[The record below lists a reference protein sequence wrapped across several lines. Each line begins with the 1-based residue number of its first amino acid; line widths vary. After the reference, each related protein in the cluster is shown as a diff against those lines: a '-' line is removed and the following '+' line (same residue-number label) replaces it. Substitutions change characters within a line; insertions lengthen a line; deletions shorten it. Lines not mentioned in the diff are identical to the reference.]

1 MIKKIEYILYTLLL
15 SLFVNEKILAN
26 VYYVSSNE
34 NGDIKIVD
42 ENNISSFE
50 TLNKLFNFISSG
62 DKVLFKRGDKF
73 KTDIK
78 IENKSGIYLGA
89 YGNTNRSLPVIYLKD
104 NIAINKRDIEIAYP
118 RDFGEEF
125 GDNSWKNLS
134 NYFENIYNSLAYF
147 TGLKSKIAKSF
158 QDVKNKVYEI
168 ARFKF
173 PYYKYRYFDPNAIRL
188 WMGNREIL
196 KALCFEELNC
206 TDCKYKVR
214 WFYEQQNNYLYLF
227 SMDPNLELR
236 DIVDFLYFNNPD
248 YATLKLINS
257 KKIDIKNLDIR
268 DGKYSIVIRGGED
281 INITSSIVGK
291 GAFTGIYVTNDMDD
305 FKKGSKNIL
314 IDKCLIDGDFKFDY
328 RFSSLRNS
336 QDGIFF
342 LNNVQDS
349 TVSNSR
355 FYHWGHTGI
364 NLSVSDRNQLNLS
377 EQEIREYF
385 GVKRNRIIKNTFD
398 GKDMPYMRAIS
409 FDNRGCENNIFSQNV
424 IKNMRVRSQINGSEN
439 IISYNIVYNVQN
451 SQIKMDQGYGSGQ
464 GFQFEA
470 YGSLNISSKNVV
482 SKNLII
488 KTDEAAISIS
498 SRSGYGNIE
507 DNNITDNI
515 IIDCGNNVFQNPKKD
530 YNKTSFDIIDIDNDY
545 STIKANNFI
554 ANKVYTPYE
563 TSFVFYRGEILDIEN
578 FNKYPKEGD
587 AIKNNLLF
595 TFIDTSKV
603 DEFDY
608 DSKNFVLDDKY
619 LFIYRLYLNTLK
631 RFPGQNG
638 LFYWYGRLKSI
649 DSNENKKDS
658 ALDISKFFFFSKEMQ
673 EANLSNEE
681 YVERLYNTLL
691 NRKSDEGGKKYWIEI
706 IEKNHIKKEVIFYQ
720 FIVSKEFKDLAK
732 SYNIEVYTPKGLLES
747 FVERL
752 YLLILERMFDGS
764 GRAYWTNEL
773 LSGKKSA
780 SDIVKNFFHSKE
792 FLDKNI
798 TNKRFVY
805 LSYMAI
811 LNRQPDKNG
820 WDFWVSKLE
829 NNATRDDI
837 INGFLSSKEFEKLA
851 SEYSI
856 KNIK

>member
-1 MIKKIEYILYTLLL
+1 MIKKIKYVLYILLL
-15 SLFVNEKILAN
+15 SLFVNENIFAN
-26 VYYVSSNE
+26 VYYVSNDENE
-34 NGDIKIVD
+34 SIKIID
-42 ENNISSFE
+42 ENNVSSF
-50 TLNKLFNFISSG
+50 TNLNELFNSINSG
-62 DKVLFKRGDKF
+62 DRVLFKRGDKF
-73 KTDIK
+73 KADIK
-78 IENKSGIYLGA
+78 IENKSNISLQA
-89 YGNTNRSLPVIYLKD
+89 YGDVNKSLPIIYIRDK
-104 NIAINKRDIEIAYP
+104 IAVNKNSVEIVYP

-125 GDNSWKNLS
+125 TDNSWRNLS
-134 NYFENIYNSLAYF
+134 NYFESIYNSLASF

-173 PYYKYRYFDPNAIRL
+173 PYYKYKYFDSNAIRL
-188 WMGNREIL
+188 WMGDREIL

-206 TDCKYKVR
+206 TDCEYKIR
-214 WFYEQQNNYLYLF
+214 WFYEQKNNYLYLF
-227 SMDPNLELR
+227 SMDPNVELR

-248 YATLKLINS
+248 YATVKLINS
-257 KKIDIKNLDIR
+257 KKINIKNLDIR
-268 DGKYSIVIRGGED
+268 DGKYSIIIRAGED

-291 GAFTGIYVTNDMDD
+291 GAFTGIYVTNDMND

-364 NLSVSDRNQLNLS
+364 NLSVSDSSELKLN
-377 EQEIREYF
+377 EQEVEEYF
-385 GVKRNRIIKNTFD
+385 GVKRNKIIKNTFD

-409 FDNRGCENNIFSQNV
+409 FDNRGCENNLFSQNV
-424 IKNMRVRSQINGSEN
+424 IKNMRVRSQINGSRN
-439 IISYNIVYNVQN
+439 IVSYNIVYNIKN

-470 YGSLNISSKNVV
+470 YGSSNISSNNIIK
-482 SKNLII
+482 KNLII
-488 KTDEAAISIS
+488 KTDEAAVSIS
-498 SRSGYGNIE
+498 SQRGYGNIE

-515 IIDCGNNVFQNPKKD
+515 IIDCGNNIFQNPKKD
-530 YNKTSFDIIDIDNDY
+530 YNKTAFDIIDVDNDY
-545 STIKANNFI
+545 STIKENNFI
-554 ANKVYTPYE
+554 ANKVYTSYE
-563 TSFVFYRGEILDIEN
+563 TSFVFYKGEILDIEN
-578 FNKYPKEGD
+578 FNKYSKKRD
-587 AIKNNLLF
+587 IVKNNLLF
-595 TFIDTSKV
+595 TFINTSKA

-608 DSKNFVLDDKY
+608 DTKNFVLNDKY
-619 LFIYRLYLNTLK
+619 LYIYRLYLNTLK
-631 RFPGQNG
+631 RVPEPNG
-638 LFYWYGRLKSI
+638 LFYWYGRLKSA
-649 DSNENKKDS
+649 DSNESGEDS
-658 ALDISKFFFFSKEMQ
+658 ALDVSKFFFFSKEMQ
-673 EANLSNEE
+673 DANLSNEE
-681 YVERLYNTLL
+681 YIERLYNTLL
-691 NRKSDEGGKKYWIEI
+691 NRKSDEGGKKYWLEV

-720 FIVSKEFKDLAK
+720 FMVSKEFKDLAK

-764 GRAYWTNEL
+764 GRAYWTKEL
-773 LSGKKSA
+773 LSGQKSA
-780 SDIVKNFFHSKE
+780 SDVVKNFFHSKE
-792 FLDKNI
+792 FLDRNV
-798 TNKRFVY
+798 TNERFVY

-811 LNRQPDKNG
+811 LNRQPDKDG
-820 WDFWVSKLE
+820 WNFWVSKLE
-829 NNATRDDI
+829 NNSTRDDI